1 MESCKETRLL
11 YSREC
16 AAYQLSISVATLG
29 RLIGKKELTARR
41 IGRSVL
47 VPHVELMKLSRRD
60 VAVI

>member
-1 MESCKETRLL
+1 MTSCNEIRVL
-11 YSREC
+11 YTREC
-16 AAYQLSISVATLG
+16 AAHQLSISIATLD